1 MPQLLNL
8 EGTSVKAM
16 DCLFFT
22 KPSEIN
28 KVTPTVAITTA
39 DTNGA
44 INIWLD
50 DDMHFRCEAMR
61 YFCSVDKQVY
71 SDVSKVKAW
80 AKKWLSEIKG
90 SD

>member
-1 MPQLLNL
+1 MPQLLDL
-8 EGTSVKAM
+8 EGTSVKKM

-28 KVTPTVAITTA
+28 KVTPTTAITA
-39 DTNGA
+39 AGSNGA

-50 DDMHFRCEAMR
+50 EDMHFRCDAMR
-61 YFCSVDKQVY
+61 FMQSIDKQVY
-71 SDVSKVKAW
+71 SDVNKVKRW

-90 SD
+90 SS